1 MIHTYTIFDLKIKTN
16 LILCTNKLQL
26 LHNFYMKC
34 DDCDRSLTISR
45 YYETSLEVIKFI
57 ERYFLTDTMYIKN
70 FIKFKYN
77 NEDEY
82 TTLQEKIQNH
92 TLYVFEINDDDFEM
106 NLSQQEIDNYIK
118 IIEQRTSFILQHQDI
133 IDCFA

>member
-1 MIHTYTIFDLKIKTN
+1 MIYTYTISDLKVKTN
-16 LILCTNKLQL
+16 LILCAHKQKLL
-26 LHNFYMKC
+26 YDFYIKC
-34 DDCDRSLTISR
+34 DNCDRSLTLSR

-70 FIKFKYN
+70 YIKFKYN

-82 TTLQEKIQNH
+82 TSLQEKIQNY

-106 NLSQQEIDNYIK
+106 NLSQEEIDNYVK

-133 IDCFA
+133 IDCFV